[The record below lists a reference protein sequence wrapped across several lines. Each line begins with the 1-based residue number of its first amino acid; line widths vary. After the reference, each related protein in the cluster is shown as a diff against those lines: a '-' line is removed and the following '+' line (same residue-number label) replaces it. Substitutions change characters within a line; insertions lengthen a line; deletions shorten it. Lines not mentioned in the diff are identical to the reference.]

1 METISFS
8 CPKCNFQMSAE
19 TIYCGQLVRCAQC
32 NSEVQ
37 IPQKQENLDPP
48 AEVPVP
54 EVKKTVTTKNFSM
67 LPVLMWILVGLQLGC
82 FILLLG
88 ISLNTKS
95 SPSSYEYQTQTF
107 DRYYRKDFA
116 NKLQEL
122 GKDGWEYVGPLSNGE
137 VLFRRIKKQNSAT
150 SSEK

>member
-19 TIYCGQLVRCAQC
+19 TVYCGQLVRCTQC

-37 IPQKQENLDPP
+37 IPQKQEIPNQP
-48 AEVPVP
+48 AEAPIQD
-54 EVKKTVTTKNFSM
+54 VKKVATEKNFSM

-82 FILLLG
+82 FILLLS

-95 SPSSYEYQTQTF
+95 SPSAYEYKTLTF
-107 DRYYRKDFA
+107 ERYYKQDFA

-122 GKDGWEYVGPLSNGE
+122 GKEGWEYIGTLNGSE
-137 VLFRRIKKQNSAT
+137 ALLRRIKTKAT
-150 SSEK
+150 PKKEN

>member
-8 CPKCNFQMSAE
+8 CPQCNFQMSAE

-37 IPQKQENLDPP
+37 IPQKQETPNTPVEMPDPD
-48 AEVPVP
+48 
-54 EVKKTVTTKNFSM
+54 VKKVVAEKNFSM
-67 LPVLMWILVGLQLGC
+67 LTILMWILVGLQLGC
-82 FILLLG
+82 FILLLC

-95 SPSSYEYQTQTF
+95 SPSAYEYKTLTF
-107 DRYYRKDFA
+107 ERYYKQDFA

-122 GKDGWEYVGPLSNGE
+122 GKEGWEYIGALNGNE
-137 VLFRRIKKQNSAT
+137 TLLRRVKTRPTSVDKK
-150 SSEK
+150 